1 MVGAGRC
8 WGTPVPRGGVCLLIS
23 GDKALAVP
31 CLTHNL
37 TPPICAC
44 PPTTTLVPGTRGAA
58 SCTVLTATP
67 DAPGAPWPAPRS
79 GASLCECAPNQ
90 LLLCGGV
97 GADGKP
103 AADVWLLDVAELAW
117 RCVYNGSSE
126 QLAASGAAASVPHH
140 AGGLDVATLGSA
152 CSRHKHA
159 PPKAHTCMR
168 ALAPAGAL
176 LTLHDSKLACISA
189 ASAAPKLDSLAT
201 LDVFGLTTAYNFSE
215 RMRAEAA
222 GLVQALELR
231 AERQAAGLDLAAQ
244 PDTLAGNFDSLL
256 RVRCPSWGPN
266 SKHSSPSRAAAAAPC
281 HHSLQTH
288 AGYLPH
294 PPKPPPTHCAWV
306 TR

>member
-1 MVGAGRC
+1 MANWQAFELRGDAAQPRKAAAAATCGARTIICGGVVPGADDAEIATNEVLVLDHGRC
-8 WGTPVPRGGVCLLIS
+8 WALLGQARAKGGVCLLIS

-44 PPTTTLVPGTRGAA
+44 PPTTTPVPGTRGAA

-117 RCVYNGSSE
+117 RCVYNGSSQ
-126 QLAASGAAASVPHH
+126 QLAASGASAAVPHH

-152 CSRHKHA
+152 CSRTSTRRPRLTSACARSLPHA
-159 PPKAHTCMR
+159 R
-168 ALAPAGAL
+168 AR
-176 LTLHDSKLACISA
+176 S
-189 ASAAPKLDSLAT
+189 
-201 LDVFGLTTAYNFSE
+201 
-215 RMRAEAA
+215 RR
-222 GLVQALELR
+222 
-231 AERQAAGLDLAAQ
+231 
-244 PDTLAGNFDSLL
+244 
-256 RVRCPSWGPN
+256 
-266 SKHSSPSRAAAAAPC
+266 RAADSAR
-281 HHSLQTH
+281 Q
-288 AGYLPH
+288 
-294 PPKPPPTHCAWV
+294 
-306 TR
+306 